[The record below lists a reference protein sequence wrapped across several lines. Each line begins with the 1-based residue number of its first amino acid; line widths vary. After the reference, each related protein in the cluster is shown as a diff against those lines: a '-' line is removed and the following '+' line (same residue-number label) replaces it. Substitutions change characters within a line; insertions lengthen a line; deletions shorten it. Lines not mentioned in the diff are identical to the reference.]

1 MAKTKYMIPV
11 TFEMCGMIA
20 IEADSAEEAIE
31 LAEEHMDELPIPEYK
46 EYVDGSYDITKEPEI
61 VQMYTDE
68 PDNHKYHPEYV
79 ALQEERS

>member
-1 MAKTKYMIPV
+1 MAKKRYMIPV

-31 LAEEHMDELPIPEYK
+31 LAEEHLDELPIPEYK

-79 ALQEERS
+79 ALQEEKS

>member
-1 MAKTKYMIPV
+1 
-11 TFEMCGMIA
+11 MCGMIA

-79 ALQEERS
+79 ALQEEKS